1 MFRYIKRTKITLY
14 SIEICLMKKLLII
27 CLPLL
32 LLMSCKKEVSELPP
46 ATQTGA
52 NTFGAK
58 VNGNFWV
65 PQGFGPVPAGNL
77 LEAIRLGP
85 NFYIRARNF
94 ASSPNETEFEIFIK
108 DLTGP
113 GTYPLNTTMAS
124 RSTAASY
131 GFYLKRN
138 LTPIS
143 EWLTSATNS
152 GSVTV
157 TFMDTTN
164 NILSGTFQFTATD
177 VYGTGGPITVS
188 EGRFDVRY

>member
-1 MFRYIKRTKITLY
+1 MFRYIKRIKNTLY
-14 SIEICLMKKLLII
+14 NIEIYLMKKLII
-27 CLPLL
+27 LCLPVLL
-32 LLMSCKKEVSELPP
+32 IVSCKKEVTELPP

-52 NTFGAK
+52 KTFGAK
-58 VNGNFWV
+58 VNGNFWI
-65 PQGFGPVPAGNL
+65 PQGFGPAPASNL

-113 GTYPLNTTMAS
+113 GTYQLNTTMAS

-131 GFYLKRN
+131 GFYVKRN
-138 LTPIS
+138 FTPIS

-152 GSVTV
+152 GTVTV
-157 TFMDTTN
+157 TLMDTTN
-164 NILSGTFQFTATD
+164 NILSGTFQFTAED
-177 VYGTGGPITVS
+177 VYGTAAPITVS

>member
-1 MFRYIKRTKITLY
+1 
-14 SIEICLMKKLLII
+14 MKKLLLL

-32 LLMSCKKEVSELPP
+32 LLMSCKKEVTELPP

-58 VNGNFWV
+58 VNGNFWI
-65 PQGFGPVPAGNL
+65 PQGFGPAPASNL

-113 GTYPLNTTMAS
+113 GTYQLNTTMGA
-124 RSTAASY
+124 RSTGASY
-131 GFYLKRN
+131 GYYEKRN
-138 LTPIS
+138 FTPIS
-143 EWLTSATNS
+143 EWLTSATYS
-152 GSVTV
+152 GSVTI
-157 TFMDTTN
+157 TLMDVTN
-164 NILSGTFQFTATD
+164 NILSGTFQFTAED
-177 VYGTGGPITVS
+177 VFGTGATITVS

>member
-1 MFRYIKRTKITLY
+1 
-14 SIEICLMKKLLII
+14 MKKLLII

-58 VNGNFWV
+58 VNGNFWI
-65 PQGFGPVPAGNL
+65 PQGFGPVPASNL

-164 NILSGTFQFTATD
+164 NILSGTFQFTAAD